1 MRLGPALP
9 SDRPGAIATEDEKFN
24 KKAQDYQQTQVKKTF
39 IKLNMFYIIQY
50 IMVMVPSAKWV
61 EKILRTHF
69 SLHQNSHVEQST
81 VD

>member
-1 MRLGPALP
+1 
-9 SDRPGAIATEDEKFN
+9 
-24 KKAQDYQQTQVKKTF
+24 
-39 IKLNMFYIIQY
+39 MFYIIQY